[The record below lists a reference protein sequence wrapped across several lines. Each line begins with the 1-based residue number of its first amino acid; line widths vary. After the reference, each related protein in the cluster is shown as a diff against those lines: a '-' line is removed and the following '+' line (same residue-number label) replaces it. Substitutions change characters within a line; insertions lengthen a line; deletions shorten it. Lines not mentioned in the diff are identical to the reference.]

1 MIHDV
6 MKRKILIY
14 TPGGVGGAERM
25 SLLIGKILPKD
36 KFDVK
41 IVVLG
46 RLRGI
51 YNIMPGDID
60 VDCIPVRNIYA
71 FSTFRIWRNIRKEK
85 PDVVF
90 VSLSSYNPRV
100 IVASKLAGRRVIVRS
115 SGMIS
120 TYPWFK
126 LLQVRLTYPMADK
139 LIAQQEEMR
148 QEMIR
153 ILKVLPDKVITL
165 HNPVDTQDIERLSTA
180 CSPYPEDGSVNY
192 VYVARIIP
200 SKAHD
205 VAIKSMARVKK
216 AIPDAHLYFV
226 GGYDENSEYYI
237 NIVKLI
243 SDLQLQSCIHFIGY
257 DKNPFRWV
265 KNSDC
270 FVFPSRIEGLP
281 NSLIEASY
289 LGVPCV
295 AARCLNIVDDII
307 ENGQNGFVVDVD
319 DIDGFSQ
326 AMIDAVRIKECKMVY
341 TPSCAEDYSL
351 LFDNVGQYC

>member
-1 MIHDV
+1 

-25 SLLIGKILPKD
+25 SLLIGKILPKE
-36 KFDVK
+36 KYDVK

-51 YNIMPGDID
+51 YNIMPDDID

-71 FSTFRIWRNIRKEK
+71 FSTFRIWRNILKEK
-85 PDVVF
+85 PDLVF
-90 VSLSSYNPRV
+90 VSQSSYNPRV
-100 IVASKLAGRRVIVRS
+100 IVASKLAGRKVIVRS
-115 SGMIS
+115 SGMIR

-126 LLQVRLTYPMADK
+126 LLQVRMTYPMADK

-148 QEMIR
+148 YEMIR
-153 ILKVLPDKVITL
+153 ILKVRPEKVITL
-165 HNPVDTQDIERLSTA
+165 HNPVDTQDIERLCEES
-180 CSPYPEDGSVNY
+180 SPYPDDESVNY

-200 SKAHD
+200 TKAHD
-205 VAIKSMARVKK
+205 VAIKSMAKVKM

-226 GGYDENSEYYI
+226 GGYDENSEHYI

-243 SDLQLQSCIHFIGY
+243 SDLQLQSCVHFIGY

-265 KNSDC
+265 KNADC
-270 FVFPSRIEGLP
+270 FIFPSRIEGLP

-295 AARCLNIVDDII
+295 AARCLAIVDDIVK
-307 ENGQNGFVVDVD
+307 NGQNGFVVDVD
-319 DIDGFSQ
+319 DIEGFSQ
-326 AMIDAVRIKECKMVY
+326 AMIDAVKIKECKMVY
-341 TPSCAEDYSL
+341 SPSCAEDYSAL
-351 LFDNVGQYC
+351 IDDVGRFR